1 LLAGVFGEFCFT
13 AAGGALTRP
22 NPEVTPQVTPQVEK
36 VLTVRTFESAQI
48 EPNFFEHPRPTGA
61 NGHEVALTLD
71 IFRRKLVR

>member
-1 LLAGVFGEFCFT
+1 VQ
-13 AAGGALTRP
+13 
-22 NPEVTPQVTPQVEK
+22 VTPQVTPQVEK

-48 EPNFFEHPRPTGA
+48 EPNFFERPRPTGA

>member
-1 LLAGVFGEFCFT
+1 MLNGKSLKESASVLG
-13 AAGGALTRP
+13 LTVVQ
-22 NPEVTPQVTPQVEK
+22 VTPQVTPQVKK
-36 VLTVRTFESAQI
+36 VLTVRKFESVQI

>member
-1 LLAGVFGEFCFT
+1 LT
-13 AAGGALTRP
+13 AAGCALTRP

-48 EPNFFEHPRPTGA
+48 ESNFFEHPRPTGA
-61 NGHEVALTLD
+61 NGHEVVLTLD

>member
-1 LLAGVFGEFCFT
+1 MLNGKSLKESASVLG
-13 AAGGALTRP
+13 LTIVQ
-22 NPEVTPQVTPQVEK
+22 VTPQVTPQVEK

-48 EPNFFEHPRPTGA
+48 EPNFFKRPRPTGA